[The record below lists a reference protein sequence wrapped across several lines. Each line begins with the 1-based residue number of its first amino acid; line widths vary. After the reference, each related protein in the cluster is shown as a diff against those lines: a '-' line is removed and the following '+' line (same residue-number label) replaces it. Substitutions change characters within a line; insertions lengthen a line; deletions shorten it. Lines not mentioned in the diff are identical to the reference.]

1 MISSVALKKTQI
13 RTETAL
19 VTFPTMEDQ
28 TNNEIEAVEK
38 GLEKMENEGVLNGS
52 DFTKPWRSSDVI
64 FLVDEQRFYV
74 HRWVLAMWSPV
85 FEKMF
90 TSNFSERK
98 ETEISFPNKASA
110 EFKEILVMVYSCAES
125 PAVTNGNCFFLLK
138 LAHEYQIDCALR
150 KCEHFLWNASYSV
163 VAGCLHIKD
172 LFPFFKMKQFKDEKE
187 QILSLLI
194 VGQEY
199 QLERVV
205 AACVHLASYFTLKAL
220 KQDYV
225 ELCDLITKENYC
237 RILERMIE
245 RLEDSFFV
253 F

>member
-1 MISSVALKKTQI
+1 MKQI
-13 RTETAL
+13 RTKTAL
-19 VTFPTMEDQ
+19 ITFATMEDQ
-28 TNNEIEAVEK
+28 TNNEVIEAVEK
-38 GLEKMENEGVLNGS
+38 GLKKMENEGVLNGS

-98 ETEISFPNKASA
+98 ETEISFPNKASE

-138 LAHEYQIDCALR
+138 LAHEYQIDCAIR

>member
-1 MISSVALKKTQI
+1 M
-13 RTETAL
+13 
-19 VTFPTMEDQ
+19 
-28 TNNEIEAVEK
+28 
-38 GLEKMENEGVLNGS
+38 
-52 DFTKPWRSSDVI
+52 
-64 FLVDEQRFYV
+64 
-74 HRWVLAMWSPV
+74 
-85 FEKMF
+85 
-90 TSNFSERK
+90 
-98 ETEISFPNKASA
+98 
-110 EFKEILVMVYSCAES
+110 
-125 PAVTNGNCFFLLK
+125 
-138 LAHEYQIDCALR
+138 
-150 KCEHFLWNASYSV
+150 

-172 LFPFFKMKQFKDEKE
+172 VFPFFKMKQFKDEKE